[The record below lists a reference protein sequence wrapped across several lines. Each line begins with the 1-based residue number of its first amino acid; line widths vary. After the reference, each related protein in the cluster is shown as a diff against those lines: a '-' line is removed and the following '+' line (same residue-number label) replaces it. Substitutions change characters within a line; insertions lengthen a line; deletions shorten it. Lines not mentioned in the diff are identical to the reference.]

1 MANELAMRS
10 APQQEMILSAQ
21 RTAGDIVGMTRL
33 VQEVMGAVMQDGQ
46 HYGKIPGCGDK
57 PALLKPGA
65 EKLCMTFRLAAMPDI
80 QATDMGGGHRE
91 YRVLTKLVHIP
102 TGDTWGVGVGVCS
115 TMESK
120 YRYRSDKSSDTM
132 TDIAVPKAYWDAKKA
147 TPPNLTLATEVLA
160 RAAGKPGRYG
170 TKKNDDGAWVI
181 TIRGESTGGK
191 VENPDLA
198 DTYNTVLK
206 MAKKRSLVDATLTA
220 IAASDCFTQDIEE
233 LVDLEART
241 APPAPEA
248 VPEPPPTHSGPPA
261 PVPPAQ
267 ANDLD
272 ATALIILARF
282 QNKDRKWNTRGVE
295 EVHNA
300 MRKVATQRKRKAD
313 VEFYREYLAEI
324 DNKATNGDAK

>member
-1 MANELAMRS
+1 MNELATRNPP
-10 APQQEMILSAQ
+10 AQEMILSAQ
-21 RTAGDIVGMTRL
+21 RTAADIVGMTRL

-46 HYGKIPGCGDK
+46 HYGKIPGCGEK

-80 QATDMGGGHRE
+80 QMTDLGGGHRE

-120 YRYRSDKSSDTM
+120 YRYRADKSADTM
-132 TDIAVPKAYWDAKKA
+132 TDTVVPKAYWDAKRGEKP
-147 TPPNLTLATEVLA
+147 TGLNDILA
-160 RAAGKPGRYG
+160 RAVGEPGRYG
-170 TKKNDDGAWVI
+170 TKKNDDGVWII
-181 TIRGESTGGK
+181 TKRGDATGGK
-191 VENPDLA
+191 IENPDIA
-198 DTYNTVLK
+198 DLYNTVLK

-233 LVDLEART
+233 LVDMEQRVA
-241 APPAPEA
+241 PAPEA

-261 PVPPAQ
+261 PVPPAKV
-267 ANDLD
+267 NDLD
-272 ATALIILARF
+272 ATAATILARF
-282 QNKDRKWNTRGVE
+282 QTKDARWNTRGIA

-300 MRKVATQRKRKAD
+300 MRKVATQRKRKVD
-313 VEFYREYLAEI
+313 VEFYREYIAEI
-324 DNKATNGDAK
+324 DNRAESNGAQS